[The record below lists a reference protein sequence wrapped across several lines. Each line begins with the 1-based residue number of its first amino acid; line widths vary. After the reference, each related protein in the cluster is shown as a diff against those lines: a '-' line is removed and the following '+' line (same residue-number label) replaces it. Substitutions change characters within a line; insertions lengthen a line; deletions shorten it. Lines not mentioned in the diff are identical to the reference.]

1 MKRQIA
7 VIGLGRFGYSIAKT
21 LTDLGCEVI
30 AVDKDEE
37 RVRKIAEF
45 VAQAAQLEAMDEKSL
60 RDVGIQNV
68 DIAIVSIGENLEA
81 SILVVMI
88 LKEMGIK
95 NIIAKAVTRI
105 HGKVLENLGVSRV
118 VYPEKEMAIRVAH
131 ALVKP
136 NIIEQL
142 ELSQEYSIIELPAPA
157 QFIGKT
163 LKDIQLRSKYGVNL
177 IATKRKV
184 AEQGRTRDVWNVN
197 PLAEDTI
204 QKDDVLVLIGAN
216 EALDKLS

>member
-1 MKRQIA
+1 MKKQFA

-21 LTDLGCEVI
+21 LTELGCEVI

-37 RVRKIAEF
+37 RVKKISEF
-45 VAQAAQLEAMDEKSL
+45 VEQALQLEAMDEKSL
-60 RDVGIQNV
+60 KSIGIQNV
-68 DIAIVSIGENLEA
+68 DVAIVSIGEDIEA
-81 SILVVMI
+81 STLVVMI

-95 NIIAKAVTRI
+95 HIIAKAVTRL
-105 HGKVLENLGVSRV
+105 HGKVLENLGVTRV

-131 ALVKP
+131 TLIKP

-142 ELSQEYSIIELPAPA
+142 DLSQEYSIVELPAPEK
-157 QFIGKT
+157 FVNKT
-163 LKDIQLRSKYGVNL
+163 LNDIQLRTKHGVNL

-184 AEQGRTRDVWNVN
+184 IENNEKKEVWNVN
-197 PLAEDTI
+197 PMADDVI
-204 QKDDVLVLIGAN
+204 QKDDILVLIGAN